1 MSDPIDLTEE
11 MSESS
16 GVIGLIQER
25 MRSAEDGR
33 QSHEERWLK
42 AYKNFRGVYDSS
54 TQYTSTEKSKVFI
67 KITKTKVLAA
77 YGQIVDILFANKKFP
92 INIESTPVP
101 EGIAEFAHLRTPA
114 DELSEPFGYEGDG
127 RELSPGAL
135 EASQPNLDVL
145 GSLGAKFGED
155 PPIVEGPAKIGEPQ
169 ISPAK
174 SAALKMEKTI
184 HDQLTD
190 SNAVNVLRHAIFE
203 SSLLGTGIVKG
214 PFNFGKTVH
223 QWETTSEG
231 KMYMPYD
238 KLVPRI
244 EAVSIWDVYPDP
256 SATHIDD
263 CEYVIQRHKMN
274 RSQLRNLMSMPMFDP
289 EAIREVIA
297 GGGNYQ
303 EKYFED
309 TIRDDENEPYTE
321 HERYE
326 VLEYWGILDAT
337 IAQQMNIEGA
347 DELDPL
353 DQAQVNIWISGG
365 QVLRACANPF
375 TPTRMPYYAFPYELS
390 PYQIWGVGVP
400 ENMEDAQMLVNGHVR
415 MAIDNLAL
423 AGNLVFD
430 VDETSLVPGQN
441 YDIFPGK
448 VFRRQSGVTGTAVNG
463 IKFPSTAGENIQMY
477 DKARQLADEETGI
490 PSIMHGQTGVTGTGR
505 TAAGLSMLLG
515 SSGLSIK
522 TVIKNIDDYLLKP
535 MGEAFFQWNMQFNE
549 DDPDIIGDLEIKPKG
564 TASVMQKEVRSQ
576 RLTMLLQTVA
586 NPMLAPFIKIPNLL
600 KELAISQDIDP
611 DSLVNDVNEAQIYAE
626 ILKGLQNAQ
635 QPEGPEGPA
644 QGPSPTTGAGQTGMG
659 GVGGVPQEPPQT
671 NLNGTGNGTIGTG
684 GVPSAGESGFTGN
697 APQFEE

>member
-400 ENMEDAQMLVNGHVR
+400 ENMEDAQMLMNGHVR

-626 ILKGLQNAQ
+626 ILKGLQDAQ
-635 QPEGPEGPA
+635 QPEEAQGAP
-644 QGPSPTTGAGQTGMG
+644 QGPSPAAGAGQDGMG
-659 GVGGVPQEPPQT
+659 GVGGLPEGPPQAD
-671 NLNGTGNGTIGTG
+671 LNGTGGGTIGVG
-684 GVPSAGESGFTGN
+684 GVPAAGESGFTGN
-697 APQFEE
+697 APQTEG

>member
-256 SATHIDD
+256 SATHIND

-274 RSQLRNLMSMPMFDP
+274 RSQLRSLMNMPMFDP
-289 EAIREVIA
+289 EAVREVIA

-303 EKYFED
+303 EK
-309 TIRDDENEPYTE
+309 
-321 HERYE
+321 
-326 VLEYWGILDAT
+326 
-337 IAQQMNIEGA
+337 
-347 DELDPL
+347 
-353 DQAQVNIWISGG
+353 
-365 QVLRACANPF
+365 
-375 TPTRMPYYAFPYELS
+375 
-390 PYQIWGVGVP
+390 
-400 ENMEDAQMLVNGHVR
+400 
-415 MAIDNLAL
+415 
-423 AGNLVFD
+423 
-430 VDETSLVPGQN
+430 
-441 YDIFPGK
+441 
-448 VFRRQSGVTGTAVNG
+448 
-463 IKFPSTAGENIQMY
+463 
-477 DKARQLADEETGI
+477 
-490 PSIMHGQTGVTGTGR
+490 
-505 TAAGLSMLLG
+505 
-515 SSGLSIK
+515 
-522 TVIKNIDDYLLKP
+522 
-535 MGEAFFQWNMQFNE
+535 
-549 DDPDIIGDLEIKPKG
+549 
-564 TASVMQKEVRSQ
+564 
-576 RLTMLLQTVA
+576 
-586 NPMLAPFIKIPNLL
+586 
-600 KELAISQDIDP
+600 
-611 DSLVNDVNEAQIYAE
+611 
-626 ILKGLQNAQ
+626 
-635 QPEGPEGPA
+635 
-644 QGPSPTTGAGQTGMG
+644 
-659 GVGGVPQEPPQT
+659 
-671 NLNGTGNGTIGTG
+671 
-684 GVPSAGESGFTGN
+684 
-697 APQFEE
+697 